1 MEANYG
7 KDRTLAKEVDL
18 FFLFVNSANGR
29 VYPGQRWGG
38 GWETG
43 WCPLKWR

>member
-38 GWETG
+38 GDG
-43 WCPLKWR
+43 KLVGAR